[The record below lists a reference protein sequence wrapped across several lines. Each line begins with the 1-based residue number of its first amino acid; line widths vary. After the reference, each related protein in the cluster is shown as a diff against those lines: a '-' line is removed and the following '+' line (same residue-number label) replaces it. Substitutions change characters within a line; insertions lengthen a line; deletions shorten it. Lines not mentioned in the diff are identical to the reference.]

1 VQYALDTLRTANI
14 SAIAVILNDIDLRT
28 QRRRGYR
35 DHSLVYTDKGLYR
48 VASGYREPAPQDA
61 SPVTAPSPDTHSDAE
76 EGGELQVPA
85 ALGEQPHRA
94 AGSTIEKWYDRYR
107 G

>member
-1 VQYALDTLRTANI
+1 VQFALDALRTANT
-14 SAIAVILNDIDLRT
+14 SAIAVILNDIDLRV

-61 SPVTAPSPDTHSDAE
+61 SAVGAPMSNIHSDAE
-76 EGGELQVPA
+76 ESAEPEA
-85 ALGEQPHRA
+85 PDAPREPPRPA
-94 AGSTIEKWYDRYR
+94 AGSAIERWYDRFH